1 MTDLELFRRDL
12 EQAAPMLSA
21 WGEHVMATVKDLAKA
36 NGIVPQ
42 ILCSRVKDIDSAIGK
57 LSRKSYTDPM
67 TEMTDLVGVRIVCLL
82 SLDAERLV
90 DSVKVSEEWD
100 AQISRDTAKEAENTP
115 EQFGYQ
121 SVHFEI
127 RPKTEISSPSGPIKL
142 GTCCELQVRT
152 LMQHAYA
159 EVVHDNI
166 YKSTWGAPSKARRF
180 VSSSAA
186 LIETADHLFC
196 ETMNILE
203 IDNQARGE
211 VLAQLTNIYDS
222 RVTPS
227 SGKDQKF
234 NMIVLDELKPWIS
247 NETANKISALLDSK
261 SYISERIKERIN
273 TDPFWSQPVSLLAYL
288 LAFESPDIAREN
300 WPFAESNDALATIFS
315 DLGNSFYMH

>member
-12 EQAAPMLSA
+12 EQAASMLSA
-21 WGEHVMATVKDLAKA
+21 WGEHVMAAVKDLAKA
-36 NGIVPQ
+36 NGIAPQ
-42 ILCSRVKDIDSAIGK
+42 IVCSRVKDIDSAIGK
-57 LSRKSYTDPM
+57 LARKSYTDPM

-90 DSVKVSEEWD
+90 ELVKNHDDWN
-100 AQISRDTAKEAENTP
+100 AQISRDTAKEAESTP

-121 SVHFEI
+121 SIHFEV
-127 RPKTEISSPSGPIKL
+127 RPKAEISSPSGPIKVE
-142 GTCCELQVRT
+142 TCCELQIRT

-159 EVVHDNI
+159 EVVHDKI
-166 YKSTWGAPSKARRF
+166 YKNTWGAPSKARRF

-196 ETMNILE
+196 ETMNLLE

-211 VLAQLTNIYDS
+211 LLAQLTDIYDS

-227 SGKDQKF
+227 SGKDTKF
-234 NMIVLDELKPWIS
+234 NLIVLDELKPWI
-247 NETANKISALLDSK
+247 NDETATKISALLDNK
-261 SYISERIKERIN
+261 KYISDRIKERIN

-300 WPFAESNDALATIFS
+300 WPFSESSDALAAIFS
-315 DLGNSFYMH
+315 DLGNSFYVH